1 MENSFQI
8 PLDLSDVRILE
19 VSKTQKGDWLIKV
32 ESTRKTA
39 ICHQC
44 GRKIHDFHGYDT
56 SLRLRHLPLFEV
68 PVYVE
73 IRPKRYRCSDCDNTP
88 TSTQSLDWYES
99 RSPNTKPYENWLLR
113 LLVNSTVAD
122 VARKLEI
129 NEGIV
134 TSALERWVAKE
145 VDWTEVSELSVL
157 GLDEI
162 ALKRGHQDFVV
173 LLTTPTVSGVE
184 ILGVLENRKRETV
197 ATFLQSIPQGLRH
210 AVERVCCDMYSGF
223 SSAAREHLPKAKIVI
238 DRFHV
243 AKGYRKSADRV
254 RQRELKRLRQTLTHV
269 QYQELKGILW
279 AFRKRPENLNDK
291 QKDLLERFFTL
302 SPESERAYQCREE
315 LTHIFEQHCSK
326 STATQAIR
334 DWCEQVKDSGLKEFE
349 PFLAT
354 LDRWFDEITNYFLEG
369 WTSGFVEGFNNR
381 VKVLKRR
388 CYGIFNVKTLFQRIY
403 LDLNGYDK
411 FARD

>member
-19 VSKTQKGDWLIKV
+19 VSKTEKGDWLLKL
-32 ESTRKTA
+32 ESTRKTG

-44 GRKIHDFHGYDT
+44 GREIHDFHGYD
-56 SLRLRHLPLFEV
+56 SPLRLRHLPLFEV

-73 IRPKRYRCSDCDNTP
+73 IRPKRYRCRDCDNTP
-88 TSTQSLDWYES
+88 TSTQALDWYEA

-113 LLVNSTVAD
+113 MLVNSTVAD
-122 VARKLEI
+122 VARKLEVSDA
-129 NEGIV
+129 IV
-134 TSALERWVAKE
+134 TGVLDRWVSKE

-173 LLTTPTVSGVE
+173 LLTTPTVSGVD

-197 ATFLQSIPQGLRH
+197 ATFLQSIPQALRYT
-210 AVERVCCDMYSGF
+210 VERVCCDMYSGF
-223 SSAAREHLPKAKIVI
+223 SSAAREHLPQANIVI

-243 AKGYRKSADRV
+243 AKAYRKSADRV
-254 RQRELKRLRQTLTHV
+254 RQRELKGLRQTLTHV
-269 QYQELKGILW
+269 QYQELKGLLW
-279 AFRKRPENLNDK
+279 AFRKRPENLNDQ
-291 QKDLLERFFTL
+291 QKDLLERFFAL
-302 SPESERAYQCREE
+302 SPESERAYQFREE

-326 STATQAIR
+326 STATQAIQ
-334 DWCEQVKDSGLKEFE
+334 DWCERVKESGLKEFE
-349 PFLAT
+349 SFLTT

-369 WTSGFVEGFNNR
+369 WSSGFVEGFNNR

-411 FARD
+411 FARE